1 MPNSP
6 RQQSRAQTRQ
16 IPPANESEAQRIN
29 RALAE
34 AAQEAEARQADETV
48 PGGQYEVMGQLF
60 NAAGEPLDEQK
71 PHPTDEED
79 AEPPPPPLR
88 DTPPPPPNP
97 TVSPEPPEE
106 PRNSERETD

>member
-16 IPPANESEAQRIN
+16 TPPANESEAQRIN

-48 PGGQYEVMGQLF
+48 PGGSTRSWG
-60 NAAGEPLDEQK
+60 NCS
-71 PHPTDEED
+71 T
-79 AEPPPPPLR
+79 LR
-88 DTPPPPPNP
+88 
-97 TVSPEPPEE
+97 VS
-106 PRNSERETD
+106 R